1 MNQRRMSWGGRVG
14 CGHVAQRSPS
24 AGLSLACTLHSVWR
38 HEDGSGHVLA
48 FISFSCLCCPLTSL
62 CLLGP
67 LSPAHWDRWE
77 LCLLASL
84 CSLAREQSFVH
95 PVANP
100 FGTTPSQV
108 PEGLPCIFWSATA
121 TASEP
126 QDSCQRADNYT
137 HHLPLVAK
145 SKGAWE
151 RNQLPRSTCSTSAP
165 VFQLS
170 RNCLA
175 AINFLVYSVQTCGQ
189 LCELLVCSAKEQSG
203 IHSLPLW

>member
-1 MNQRRMSWGGRVG
+1 MWPRGLHLQASLSPAHCTASGGMKTG
-14 CGHVAQRSPS
+14 QA
-24 AGLSLACTLHSVWR
+24 T
-38 HEDGSGHVLA
+38 VLA

-108 PEGLPCIFWSATA
+108 PEGLPRIFWSATA

-145 SKGAWE
+145 SKGARE

-175 AINFLVYSVQTCGQ
+175 AINFLVYSIQTCGQ